1 MINNFNKDFFNKNN
15 RLKLCSIALTGLMV
29 VSPFIVRGMVDTA
42 IDNLDH
48 HNEPIVV
55 QEDNAIE
62 EDTSRI
68 TIEYEGE
75 YNKEN
80 GVIVIIENK
89 ERGPDDEIEVIAIIT
104 PNADDPHCEL
114 PAGNYIIENYTNACE
129 IELDGQTDYTFKV
142 NYQDGTIKSTDEQT
156 NIHSHTRQK
165 R

>member
-15 RLKLCSIALTGLMV
+15 RIKLCTIALTGLMV
-29 VSPFIVRGMVDTA
+29 ASPYIVNGMVNKV
-42 IDNLDH
+42 IDDLDD
-48 HNEPIVV
+48 HNVPTMV
-55 QEDNAIE
+55 QEEGIIE

-68 TIEYEGE
+68 NIEYEGE

-89 ERGPDDEIEVIAIIT
+89 ERGPEDEIEVISIIT

-129 IELDGQTDYTFKV
+129 IELDGQTDYTFTV

-156 NIHSHTRQK
+156 NIHSHTR
-165 R
+165 

>member
-15 RLKLCSIALTGLMV
+15 RIKLCTIALTGLMV
-29 VSPFIVRGMVDTA
+29 ASPFMVKSMVNTA

-55 QEDNAIE
+55 QEDRTIE

-80 GVIVIIENK
+80 GVIVIIENFYNNTK
-89 ERGPDDEIEVIAIIT
+89 
-104 PNADDPHCEL
+104 C
-114 PAGNYIIENYTNACE
+114 
-129 IELDGQTDYTFKV
+129 
-142 NYQDGTIKSTDEQT
+142 
-156 NIHSHTRQK
+156 
-165 R
+165 

>member
-15 RLKLCSIALTGLMV
+15 RIKLCTIALTGLMV
-29 VSPFIVRGMVDTA
+29 ASPFMVKSMVNTA
-42 IDNLDH
+42 IDNFVTFLK
-48 HNEPIVV
+48 IMA
-55 QEDNAIE
+55 QEDRTIE

-89 ERGPDDEIEVIAIIT
+89 ERGPEDEIEVISIIT

-129 IELDGQTDYTFKV
+129 IELDGQTDYTFTV